1 MKKLPPKA
9 SEWLLICLCLMT
21 FSILASG
28 QQEPAGPAPSPKPE
42 GFRCEDSGGGVSC
55 ASGER
60 LPPSAQPA
68 HPHLQFKISSFPEVA
83 GASPGAAARG
93 LATPGR
99 GSAASSATSD
109 SAPTSSAEHSAGPAL
124 SVPSDSTESSSVLS
138 NGAAASA
145 DLAGAPI
152 PVRGELALA
161 VRINEQSMGDFVHLY
176 CDPDGRW
183 YATADMLEQA
193 RLLRPLGQPLHI
205 KGEEFYAMDSYR
217 DVTYR
222 FDAMQQLLSISV
234 PATNFQGQMFQASK
248 RIAAPAMTSSPGL
261 FMNHDFQITGS
272 NTQVQVGGEEEFGFF
287 SKLGVLTSQFL
298 ARDLVSHW
306 AATRLQTQFF
316 RDFPSK
322 MATLGLGDHYSA
334 SFASWAQTVNYAGV
348 RWASNFTTQPAFLPF
363 ALPTIAGRA
372 AQPSTVDLYVNNIKT
387 LQQPVD
393 DGPFTIS
400 DIPVVSAEGNIQMVV
415 TDMLGR
421 QQTVSLPYISTRQL
435 LRTRVSE
442 YTFESGVQRRNFG
455 LESNGY
461 GGWFAAGTYRRGFTN
476 TVTFGLHG
484 EALLDSQTGGIGFDA
499 GFLHLGVVS
508 GGIAASHDKSGQS
521 GGLAY
526 AQLQHNARAFGFSLY
541 AQAAQERFRQ
551 LGLLP
556 SQQPTQFLGQAQVS
570 YALGRLVTV
579 SSGYMHQE
587 KPTFAV
593 NDAHG
598 RPVPRFNTVS
608 PSLTIR
614 LLHGA
619 TLVVA
624 GNYTP
629 EFHQRASAVV
639 SLIIPMKKQRLLM
652 ANTSYQTGGASPAVE
667 YDQALPPGS
676 GWGYRLRT
684 SSTNNLENPRVD
696 AGVSYQNDRGLY
708 QLEASQQRG
717 NPTSWLFDYMGSAVL
732 LHGDA
737 LLSRQLTDGFA
748 VVDANGAPGVKVL
761 ANNSFVARTDRRGL
775 AIVPSLPAYNSNL
788 ISLDETSV
796 PLDVDVDL
804 SERTV
809 VPMARSGLLVKF
821 KAEPV
826 QGALLALVAE
836 DGKELPVG
844 AEVSVSG
851 DKEVYEVALHGE
863 AFIPVLQFPA
873 DIHVHW
879 DGVKCQA
886 TVAKPESKDP
896 LPRIGPITCRRIP

>member
-1 MKKLPPKA
+1 
-9 SEWLLICLCLMT
+9 
-21 FSILASG
+21 
-28 QQEPAGPAPSPKPE
+28 
-42 GFRCEDSGGGVSC
+42 
-55 ASGER
+55 
-60 LPPSAQPA
+60 
-68 HPHLQFKISSFPEVA
+68 
-83 GASPGAAARG
+83 
-93 LATPGR
+93 
-99 GSAASSATSD
+99 
-109 SAPTSSAEHSAGPAL
+109 
-124 SVPSDSTESSSVLS
+124 
-138 NGAAASA
+138 
-145 DLAGAPI
+145 
-152 PVRGELALA
+152 
-161 VRINEQSMGDFVHLY
+161 MGDFVHLY
-176 CDPDGRW
+176 CDPEGRW
-183 YATADMLEQA
+183 YATADMLKQA
-193 RLLRPLGQPLHI
+193 RLLRPLGQPFRI
-205 KGEEFYAMDSYR
+205 KGGEFYPMDSYR

-222 FDAMQQLLSISV
+222 FDATQQLLSIIV
-234 PATNFQGQMFQASK
+234 PATNFQSQMFQASK

-287 SKLGVLTSQFL
+287 SKLGVLTSQFA
-298 ARDLVSHW
+298 ARDLTSHW
-306 AATRLQTQFF
+306 AATRLQTEFF
-316 RDFPSK
+316 RDFPSR

-334 SFASWAQTVNYAGV
+334 TFASWTQTVNYAGV

-363 ALPTIAGRA
+363 ALPAIAGRA
-372 AQPSTVDLYVNNIKT
+372 AQPSTVDLYVNNLKT
-387 LQQPVD
+387 MQQPVD
-393 DGPFTIS
+393 EGPFTIS
-400 DIPVVSAEGNIQMVV
+400 DIPVMSAEGNIQMVV

-421 QQTVSLPYISTRQL
+421 QQIVSLPYISTRQL
-435 LRTRVSE
+435 LRARVSE

-461 GGWFAAGTYRRGFTN
+461 GGWFGAGTYRRGLTN
-476 TVTFGLHG
+476 TFTLGLRG

-526 AQLQHNARAFGFSLY
+526 AQVQRNARAFGFSLY
-541 AQAAQERFRQ
+541 AQAAQEHFRQ

-556 SQQPTQFLGQAQVS
+556 GQQPTQFLGQAQAS
-570 YALGRLVTV
+570 YALGRWVTV
-579 SSGYMHQE
+579 AAGYMHQE
-587 KPTFAV
+587 KPTYAV

-598 RPVPRFNTVS
+598 KPVPRFNTVT
-608 PSLTIR
+608 PSLNIR
-614 LLHGA
+614 LPHGA
-619 TLVVA
+619 ELSVS

-629 EFHQRASAVV
+629 EFHQKASAMI
-639 SLIIPMKKQRLLM
+639 SLIIPLKKRRM
-652 ANTSYQTGGASPAVE
+652 VTASTGYQAGGTNPAVD
-667 YDQALPPGS
+667 YSQTLPPGT

-684 SSTNNLENPRVD
+684 SSSDNLKKPRID
-696 AGVSYQNDRGLY
+696 AGVSYQNDLGLY
-708 QLEASQQRG
+708 QLEASQQWG
-717 NPTSWLFDYMGSAVL
+717 QQVNWLFNYTGSAAL

-761 ANNSFVARTDRRGL
+761 ANNSFVATTDRRGL
-775 AIVPSLPAYNSNL
+775 AIVPSLPSYNRNL
-788 ISLDETSV
+788 ISLDQNSV

-804 SERTV
+804 SERIV

-844 AEVSVSG
+844 AEVSVIG